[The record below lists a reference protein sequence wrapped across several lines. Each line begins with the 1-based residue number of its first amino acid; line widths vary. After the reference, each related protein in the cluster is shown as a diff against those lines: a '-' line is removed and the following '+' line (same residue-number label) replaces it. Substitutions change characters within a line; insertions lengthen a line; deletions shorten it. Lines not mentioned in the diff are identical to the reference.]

1 MSATI
6 ESEILHKTIHI
17 QSCVIEGHSIEAI
30 FRAES
35 KYLRELSGAN
45 VVGFCLHHKNT
56 LQLDFVL
63 DHEAFLYHCFKENN
77 LHPHT
82 LILETLYRHNKT
94 HFTEGV
100 AYLENASLANF
111 LMDNVPEN
119 KIKELEIKHQFK
131 TMVTYPLYSLNK
143 ELIGCLLFCYFE
155 DNTPNHKN
163 LSQITQMIQTLI
175 RPFHYEG
182 NNIFHVK
189 CVQISTEMPLLTSQE
204 KRILK
209 KLLKAKPYAQIADEM
224 HLSLNTVKTH
234 LKHIYAKYKVK
245 SKLELYNK
253 VKGINE

>member
-6 ESEILHKTIHI
+6 DTEMLRKTTRI
-17 QSCVIEGHSIEAI
+17 QSLIIEGHCIEDI

-35 KYLRELSGAN
+35 KYLHELSGAH
-45 VVGFCLHHKNT
+45 VVGFCLQHKNT
-56 LQLDFVL
+56 LQLNFVL
-63 DHEAFLYHCFKENN
+63 DHESFLHNCFKENN
-77 LHPHT
+77 LHPDT
-82 LILETLYRHNKT
+82 LILDTLYRHNKT
-94 HFTEGV
+94 HFTESV
-100 AYLENASLANF
+100 AYLENASLTNF
-111 LMDNVPEN
+111 LIDNVSEN
-119 KIKELEIKHQFK
+119 KIKQFEIKHQFK

-155 DNTPNHKN
+155 DNTPNHNN
-163 LSQITQMIQTLI
+163 LSQITKMIQTLI

-189 CVQISTEMPLLTSQE
+189 CVQISTEIALLTSQE

-209 KLLKAKPYAQIADEM
+209 KLLRAKPYAQIADEM
-224 HLSLNTVKTH
+224 HISLNTVKTH

-253 VKGINE
+253 VKDINK